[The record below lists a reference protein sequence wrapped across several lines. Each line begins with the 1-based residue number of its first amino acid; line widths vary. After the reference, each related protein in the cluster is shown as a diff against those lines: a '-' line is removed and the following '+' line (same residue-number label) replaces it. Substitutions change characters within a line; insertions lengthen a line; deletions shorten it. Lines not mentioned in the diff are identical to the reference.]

1 MIIDNNLKAFLEL
14 VRAGFWEKEARLTQ
28 SGKVDYDEVMRLAE
42 EQSVVGLVTAGLE
55 HIDVREQKDDGG
67 GVPSQED
74 LLQFVGQSLQIEQ
87 VNKDMN
93 AFVAELIEKLR
104 SANVYGLLVKG
115 QGVAQCYEKPL
126 WRTSGDIDLLLSEE
140 NYKKAKEVLAPI
152 AAEVATENEATKHQA
167 LVIKDFEVELHG
179 GMPFGMSKRVDK
191 GIDNILRDCFNGGNV
206 STWQNG
212 NTTVFV
218 PAPDNHVIL
227 VFTHFLLHFFIEG
240 VGLRQI
246 CDWCRLLWTYRDEL
260 DIRLLEKRIRKM
272 GLMSEWKVFGA
283 LAVNTLG
290 MPEEA
295 MPFYNDRWK
304 RKGEKVLK
312 RVLECGNF
320 GHNNDLSYRVKYS
333 GMKYKMVAMWR
344 RFIDFA
350 SLVPVFPIDAPK
362 FFVRYLFGKIRQ
374 KNR

>member
-1 MIIDNNLKAFLEL
+1 MRFSDNQKAFLEL
-14 VRAGFWEKEARLTQ
+14 VRSGLWEKKAQLSQFE
-28 SGKVDYDEVMRLAE
+28 KVDYEEVMRLAE

-55 HIDVREQKDDGG
+55 HIDVRDQKDDGG

-152 AAEVATENEATKHQA
+152 ADEVATENEATKHQA

-179 GMPFGMSKRVDK
+179 GMPFMLSKRVDK
-191 GIDNILRDCFNGGNV
+191 VIDNTLRDCFNGGNV

-218 PAPDNHVIL
+218 PAPDNHIIL
-227 VFTHFLLHFFIEG
+227 IFTHFLHHFFIEG

-246 CDWCRLLWTYRDEL
+246 CDWCRLLWTYRNEL

-295 MPFYNDRWK
+295 IPFYNDRWK
-304 RKGEKVLK
+304 KKGERVLK

-350 SLVPVFPIDAPK
+350 SLVPIFPVDTPR
-362 FFVRYLFGKIRQ
+362 FFVTYVLGKVR
-374 KNR
+374 